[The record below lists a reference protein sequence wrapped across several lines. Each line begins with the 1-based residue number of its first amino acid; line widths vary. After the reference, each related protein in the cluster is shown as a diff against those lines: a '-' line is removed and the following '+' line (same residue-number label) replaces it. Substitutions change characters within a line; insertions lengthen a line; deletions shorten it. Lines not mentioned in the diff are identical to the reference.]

1 MFFLRHKN
9 LLLAI
14 SVITLIGS
22 IAGFVLW
29 QPSTASTPSPCNA
42 RSSIDAPQVVDVNT
56 TGIEGWAADAAGIS
70 RIEIWAQGKMLGSIK
85 PGIDRMDV
93 AANFPQ
99 CNFPVTSGYSYALD
113 IGDTPPSATEMEIRA
128 VNGGGKVFTVGRV
141 PVDFAKPFGVLDVVE
156 PIENGG
162 RNLIGGW
169 AIAAHG
175 PVKVRVLAQDKEVLT
190 LSADSPRDDV
200 ARAFPAWPQAAKSGF
215 AGALPLY
222 RLPPGSYRLRILLDD
237 QRGHTSEIPGPEVH
251 EINRD
256 LPFGQLDS
264 GDPFEEGAR
273 NLISGW
279 AAALHGQVKVRVLAQ
294 GREVLALSASNPRD
308 DVASAFPDLPQ
319 AANSGFEGLLPMHRL
334 SRGRY
339 RLRILFV
346 DGNGQSSEI
355 TGPEVRNDLPFGK
368 VLAQHD
374 KMMPSGTIELRA
386 WLADEDGIRGAH
398 VETETGVPLGKMKL
412 ERKKMPLAAFYDP
425 RFNRDN
431 AGDAP
436 LKTGGLYYLHIP
448 FASMPPGLQRIQVRV
463 EDKSG
468 HAAVLPGPLALDK
481 NQADSQ
487 ACSGEKIRVFYPGG
501 AVNFRDD
508 FRQLQELRGMA
519 QGGCVEVGFR
529 GRVEYMRTTKG
540 KEADYL
546 FDPAFPESLRKRDG
560 KEMTGE
566 SLRELL
572 DTALRFRAP
581 VMITL
586 DGGVWA
592 DAKFAAPDLDI
603 VDMLEQDERTVQWN
617 QSGKAEPDDALKGL
631 AGATESPEL
640 ARMMS
645 LNHYNRRFLDYKKRN
660 LQAAVREIVE
670 FNRTHPEIFT
680 MVNLDP
686 DQYINPWF
694 YLTQWYDYNPDTLR
708 QYREWLLHLGP
719 YADGGELA
727 FSRREPVL
735 TLDEINRLAKQ
746 SWKAPDAVEPPRGAL
761 NYTDPWQQLWTQFK
775 RHLVARHYDD
785 LAAWAVEAGLPEERI
800 YTSQTFIQT
809 DVAVSITDIANGWTD
824 QAGVSIEGAKPR
836 LGHLGAIL
844 YGPGSRNAGKSRSG
858 SSLIGNIRRTDPSW
872 GVVEFHPA
880 TIAFPEKLPNHA
892 ESYATMQ
899 ELING
904 GARFLSPMWGSYAG
918 DRVVHPNHFKAYD
931 VMEGSAF
938 EYQFVWWLRAMQ
950 TWPLGSLYY
959 PFGNALVQSADGWSA
974 AAGTNLESGYGKLRL
989 TGANSRLALTSPQW
1003 EARSLAFPL
1012 ELAVTGSWPQ
1022 QTAVSADLALD
1033 NGGKLSCTL
1042 FAASKGEARCV
1053 FPAAPGSHLSR
1064 LNLRW
1069 RLPAA
1074 QQKAGV
1080 AVDSVAL
1087 KFSGQH
1093 ADSAQSGAPH
1103 EAY

>member
-1 MFFLRHKN
+1 MIFLRNKK
-9 LLLAI
+9 LLLAVLAI
-14 SVITLIGS
+14 AMTGS
-22 IAGFVLW
+22 IAGFALW
-29 QPSTASTPSPCNA
+29 RFYPAATSSTCNA
-42 RSSIDAPQVVDVNT
+42 RGSIDAPQVVDANT
-56 TGIEGWAADAAGIS
+56 KGIEGWVADIAGIS
-70 RIEIWAQGKMLGSIK
+70 RVEIWVKNEMLGSIK
-85 PGIDRMDV
+85 PGIDRPDV
-93 AANFPQ
+93 TAIFPL
-99 CNFPVTSGYSYALD
+99 CNFPVASGYRYALD
-113 IGDTPPSATEMEIRA
+113 IGAIPPSATGIEVRA
-128 VNGGGKVFTVGRV
+128 VNGDGKVFTVGRV
-141 PVDFAKPFGVLDVVE
+141 PVDFSRPFGVLDVVE
-156 PIENGG
+156 PIKNGG
-162 RNLIGGW
+162 RNLISGW
-169 AIAAHG
+169 AVAAQS
-175 PVKVRVLAQDKEVLT
+175 PVKVRVLAQDKEVLA
-190 LSADSPRDDV
+190 LSASNLRDDV
-200 ARAFPAWPQAAKSGF
+200 AKVLPAWPQAASSGF
-215 AGALPLY
+215 ESMLPPQK
-222 RLPPGSYRLRILLDD
+222 LPPGRYHLRILLEDEK
-237 QRGHTSEIPGPEVH
+237 GHSSEIAGPEVR
-251 EINRD
+251 ND
-256 LPFGQLDS
+256 LPLGKLDVT
-264 GDPFEEGAR
+264 DPFEPDGR

-279 AAALHGQVKVRVLAQ
+279 AVSAQGPVKIRVLAQ
-294 GREVLALSASNPRD
+294 GKEVLSLAANNQRD
-308 DVASAFPDLPQ
+308 DVAKAFAAWPQ
-319 AANSGFEGLLPMHRL
+319 ALNSGFERLLPMQKL
-334 SRGRY
+334 PRGRY
-339 RLRILFV
+339 RLRLLLEDV
-346 DGNGQSSEI
+346 KKHSSEI
-355 TGPEVRNDLPFGK
+355 AGPEVRNDLPFGK
-368 VLAQHD
+368 ILAQQD
-374 KMMPSGTIELRA
+374 KMMPPDTIELRA

-436 LKTGGLYYLHIP
+436 LKTGDLYYLHIP
-448 FASMPPGLQRIQVRV
+448 FASMPPGLQRLQVRV

-481 NQADSQ
+481 NNADRQ

-519 QGGCVEVGFR
+519 QGGCVEIGFR

-540 KEADYL
+540 AEADYV
-546 FDPAFPESLRKRDG
+546 FDPDFPESLRKRDG

-617 QSGKAEPDDALKGL
+617 QFGKTEPDDALKGL

-660 LQAAVREIVE
+660 LQAAVREIIE

-735 TLDEINRLAKQ
+735 TLDEVNRLAKQ
-746 SWKAPDAVEPPRGAL
+746 SWKTPDAVEPPRGAL
-761 NYTDPWQQLWTQFK
+761 DYTDPWQQLWTQFK

-844 YGPGSRNAGKSRSG
+844 YGPGSRNAGKPRNG

-931 VMEGSAF
+931 AMEGSPF

-974 AAGTNLESGYGKLRL
+974 AAETNLESGYGKLHL

-1003 EARSLAFPL
+1003 EARSLTFPL
-1012 ELAVTGSWPQ
+1012 ELAVTGSWPP
-1022 QTAVSADLALD
+1022 QTGVSADLTLD

-1042 FAASKGEARCV
+1042 LAASEGEARCV
-1053 FPAAPGSHLSR
+1053 FPAAPGSQMSR
-1064 LNLRW
+1064 LSLEW
-1069 RLPAA
+1069 LLPAA
-1074 QQKAGV
+1074 QQEGVV

-1093 ADSAQSGAPH
+1093 ADTAQSSALH
-1103 EAY
+1103 KTY